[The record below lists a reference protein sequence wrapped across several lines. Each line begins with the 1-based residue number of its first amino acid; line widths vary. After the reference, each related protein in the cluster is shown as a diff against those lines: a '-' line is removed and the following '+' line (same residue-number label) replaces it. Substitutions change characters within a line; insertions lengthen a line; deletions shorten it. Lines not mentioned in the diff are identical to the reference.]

1 MNRVLLPSL
10 EDRALNDS
18 EFTHAKDSERVC
30 TQSWHFSM
38 NILLYKFDVGCSVLR
53 LRQRSEDTTSLL
65 PLGASQ
71 PHSAG
76 HEYMTKVAL
85 L

>member
-1 MNRVLLPSL
+1 MSLHMQNILKWFVLK
-10 EDRALNDS
+10 AGI
-18 EFTHAKDSERVC
+18 F
-30 TQSWHFSM
+30 M
-38 NILLYKFDVGCSVLR
+38 NILLYMFDVGCSVLR